1 MQGAMKP
8 KNQIAIITG
17 VAAVILI
24 VLSIRMSDPLSL
36 WLTPDQQ
43 GRLAYE
49 NLEFSEAADL
59 FQDPAW
65 KGVAA
70 FEAGRYIEAADAFG
84 RIPTA
89 VGFFNRGNAFLKGRE
104 YAKAIAAY
112 EQAVAEDPDWT
123 EAGENLELS
132 KYILEYLESTREQ
145 SSTGERGLG
154 ADDVKYDKQAEGGED
169 TVITKESTIEMA
181 SAEKWMRTVDTETRD
196 FLRTRFEL
204 EARQQG
210 AP

>member
-1 MQGAMKP
+1 MQIALKP
-8 KNQIAIITG
+8 KTQVAITTGIA
-17 VAAVILI
+17 AAILL
-24 VLSIRMSDPLSL
+24 VLSMQTSNPVSL

-89 VGFFNRGNAFLKGRE
+89 VGFYNRGNAFLKGRE
-104 YAKAIAAY
+104 YVKVIAAY
-112 EQAVAEDPDWT
+112 EQAVAEDPEWT
-123 EAGENLELS
+123 EAVENLELS
-132 KYILEYLESTREQ
+132 KYILDYLESTREQ
-145 SSTGERGLG
+145 SSTGEQGLG
-154 ADDVKYDKQAEGGED
+154 ADDVKYDKQAEGGEE

-181 SAEKWMRTVDTETRD
+181 SAEKWMRGVDTETSD

-204 EARQQG
+204 EARQRD
-210 AP
+210 AL